1 MKYNRSFLWSLI
13 FSDNKLLK
21 LTLVKWFYYG
31 WIILFYLHNNTLN
44 LISNKNKKQNYLTGL
59 PLLIFANKQDL
70 NLTLNPEEIMDTLNL
85 NNIKDRKW
93 TIIACSAIT
102 KLGLLEG
109 IQWLTESV
117 K

>member
-1 MKYNRSFLWSLI
+1 M
-13 FSDNKLLK
+13 
-21 LTLVKWFYYG
+21 
-31 WIILFYLHNNTLN
+31 
-44 LISNKNKKQNYLTGL
+44 TGL

-70 NLTLNPEEIMDTLNL
+70 NLSLNPEEIMDSLNL

-93 TIIACSAIT
+93 TMIASSAIT

-109 IQWLTESV
+109 IQWLTDVV

>member
-1 MKYNRSFLWSLI
+1 
-13 FSDNKLLK
+13 
-21 LTLVKWFYYG
+21 
-31 WIILFYLHNNTLN
+31 
-44 LISNKNKKQNYLTGL
+44 L

-70 NLTLNPEEIMDTLNL
+70 NLSLNPEEIMDSLNL

-93 TIIACSAIT
+93 TMIASSAIT

-109 IQWLTESV
+109 VQWLTDVV